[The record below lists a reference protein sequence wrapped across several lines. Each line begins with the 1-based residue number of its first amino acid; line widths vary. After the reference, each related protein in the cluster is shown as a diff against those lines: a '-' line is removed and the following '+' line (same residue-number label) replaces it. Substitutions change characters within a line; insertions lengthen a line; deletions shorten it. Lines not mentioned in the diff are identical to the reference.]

1 MIKKK
6 VTIDRIRTHLVSIG
20 DHNNN
25 NWSIEKLESMLRDLI
40 DQIII
45 GLISD
50 IYKIKKTQE
59 HTSTDNTKYT

>member
-6 VTIDRIRTHLVSIG
+6 VTIDRIRTDLVSIG

-45 GLISD
+45 GLIGD

-59 HTSTDNTKYT
+59 HTLTDNTKYT

>member
-6 VTIDRIRTHLVSIG
+6 VTIDRIRAHLVSTG

-25 NWSIEKLESMLRDLI
+25 SWSIEKLESMLRDLI

>member
-6 VTIDRIRTHLVSIG
+6 VTIDRIRAHLVSTG

-25 NWSIEKLESMLRDLI
+25 NWSIEKLKSMLRDLV

-45 GLISD
+45 GLIGD

-59 HTSTDNTKYT
+59 HTLTDNTKYT